1 MRQFLP
7 VLLCVLSIFGKITAQ
22 SSPFPEITVSSEP
35 LPAFSQHINEI
46 VKVGNTLFALFPDV
60 ADQNAQIKLFKSADN
75 GAHWTMVYFYSL
87 KVVNIAAKGDTLFA
101 FTEKQVSSTQM
112 ISGYYSING
121 GLTFTKVFS
130 QAEPYDINEPNAELF
145 YQEHLE
151 EAGGVLFFNYRL
163 EVSSQHKRYKRFY
176 SADKGAS
183 WQACTQALLTDKQS
197 NKIMFANG
205 WFLMLCED
213 ALKVYAS
220 QTPDFA
226 NVTSINLGGN
236 VTEDLVAGHY
246 DGAKLNLIAKSG
258 KVFSKANPLTS
269 GNFQSSVLPFTLSAA
284 ISHNGYF
291 HYYNN
296 QGALY
301 RAPVSTPTDATLM
314 MFCPSTYWPYNYYSH
329 YPIRNF
335 APTGA
340 SLFLLSKT
348 PVRSDDDGATWQF
361 PQGAYPPASGSIY
374 DYGGKFWMQQGFLG
388 QLKNN
393 SWVPYL
399 PQGLPVNTYRW
410 DAVADLQGYLFVSNN
425 NCCDYKLYRSADGGD
440 SWAEIL
446 TSNALIQV
454 KADIE
459 GQHLYNVRESAPAGL
474 FRSADAGITWTQVP
488 GAPASTTLVAKG
500 DSLFIVRDK
509 RLYYTYDLGQS
520 WHTTELTFPVV
531 HVQNEVFNIFYQ
543 DGRLL
548 LTNKNTGA
556 GYISLDA
563 GNSFLSLFKFPT
575 FDLYFQQFDS
585 LLVISAGGQTF
596 LSKNLGMNGVK
607 FYNTDWRFRE
617 TYVIKDGY
625 LYSGMVETE
634 SNAILYPPRRL
645 GLTPFLDSLGSAQYS
660 VVEGHSFLD
669 ENQNCVHD
677 VGEFPIAGKSFVFQP
692 GNYLDISDDNGNL
705 KKILPPGNYTVEFT
719 PPTYTLAGACFQP
732 PTVTSNALVPSTFNV
747 GFVSVPTKDLAVTV
761 TSTNLR
767 PGFDAFYTITV
778 KNLGTV
784 TVAAGTTLYFNY
796 PDNLIAYLNAAPNP
810 SSVQSGQLQF
820 VLPEMHPFTE
830 TVIKITMHLPPDPS
844 VTGQLVVTG
853 AGLQG
858 PYTDVNE
865 ENHIT
870 RLVSTIRNSL
880 DPNDKTAYT
889 IAPNGELPLA
899 NKELRYLIR
908 FQNTGTDTAFRVVV
922 VDTLSPLLNWASLRT
937 ITASH
942 PYKMNAHDPGVVSW
956 EFDNILLPDST
967 TNQQASHG
975 FVLFSISAKEST
987 TVGDT
992 LKNDAAIY
1000 FDFNYPVITN
1010 QTQTRVVRRATI
1022 YRDTPLEN
1030 APQLFAATVS
1040 PNPMRQILQWTL
1052 KSDTDANLTA
1062 FVVDGSGKQVQTLVK
1077 NQWVKAGEHSWA
1089 QDLGTLP
1096 SGTYWLHVRSDDQ
1109 NQVVPFVKI

>member
-1 MRQFLP
+1 MRQLLFI
-7 VLLCVLSIFGKITAQ
+7 LLCVLSICGNIAAQ
-22 SSPFPEITVSSEP
+22 SGPFPEITVNSES
-35 LPAFSQHINEI
+35 LPAFSQHINQI
-46 VKVGNTLFALFPDV
+46 VKVGNTLFALFPNV

-75 GAHWTMVYFYSL
+75 GATWTMVNYFHYQ

-101 FTEKQVSSTQM
+101 FTEKRGTPLQ
-112 ISGYYSING
+112 IIKGYYSVNG
-121 GLTFTKVFS
+121 GLTFTEVFF
-130 QAEPYDINEPNAELF
+130 QTELYETNDPDAELF
-145 YQEHLE
+145 YEEHLE

-163 EVSSQHKRYKRFY
+163 ESSGQQKRYKRFY
-176 SADKGAS
+176 SANNGAS
-183 WQACTQALLTDKQS
+183 WQTCTQTLLKDKQS
-197 NKIMFANG
+197 NKIMFSNG

-246 DGAKLNLIAKSG
+246 DGAKLYLIAKSG
-258 KVFSKANPLTS
+258 KVFSKPNPLTS

-284 ISHNGYF
+284 IAHNGYF

-301 RAPVSTPTDATLM
+301 RAPVTAPTDATLM

-335 APTGA
+335 APIGA

-374 DYGGKFWMQQGFLG
+374 DYGGKFWMQQGFLAR
-388 QLKNN
+388 LENN
-393 SWVPYL
+393 SWTPYL
-399 PQGLPVNTYRW
+399 PQGLPVNTYQW
-410 DAVADLQGYLFVSNN
+410 DAVAEVQGYLFVGSNN
-425 NCCDYKLYRSADGGD
+425 DYKLYRSADGGD
-440 SWAEIL
+440 SWTEIM

-454 KADIE
+454 KADME
-459 GQHLYNVRESAPAGL
+459 GQHLYHVRTSAPAGL

-488 GAPASTTLVAKG
+488 GAPASTTMVAKG

-509 RLYYTYDLGQS
+509 RLYFTYDLGQS

-543 DGRLL
+543 DGHLL
-548 LTNKNTGA
+548 LANKTTGD

-563 GNSFLSLFKFPT
+563 GISFLSLFKFFT
-575 FDLYFQQFDS
+575 FDLYFQQIDS
-585 LLVISAGGQTF
+585 LLVISAGGRTY
-596 LSKNLGMNGVK
+596 LSKNLGLNGVN
-607 FYNTDWRFRE
+607 FYNTDWRNRK

-645 GLTPFLDSLGSAQYS
+645 DLAPFLNSLGEAQYS
-660 VVEGHSFLD
+660 VVEGQSYLD
-669 ENQNCVHD
+669 ENQNCVRD
-677 VGEFPIAGKSFVFQP
+677 AGEIPIVGQPFVFQP
-692 GNYLDISDDNGNL
+692 GNYLAVSDDNGTL
-705 KKILPPGNYTVEFT
+705 RRVLPPGNYAVEFT

-747 GFVSVPTKDLAVTV
+747 GLVPVPTKDLAVTV
-761 TSTNLR
+761 TSTNHR
-767 PGFDAFYTITV
+767 PGFDAYYTITV

-796 PDNLIAYLNAAPNP
+796 PDNLIAYLNATPNP

-820 VLPEMHPFTE
+820 ALPEMLPFTE
-830 TVIKITMHLPPDPS
+830 RVIKITMHLPPDPS
-844 VTGQLVVTG
+844 ITGQLVVAG
-853 AGLQG
+853 AGLEG
-858 PYTDVNE
+858 PYTDINE

-870 RLVSTIRNSL
+870 RLFSTIRNSL

-908 FQNTGTDTAFRVVV
+908 FQNTGTDTAFRVVI
-922 VDTLSPLLNWASLRT
+922 VDTLSPLLNWATLRT

-956 EFDNILLPDST
+956 EFENILLPDST

-975 FVLFSISAKEST
+975 FVLFSIRAKEST

-1000 FDFNYPVITN
+1000 FDYNYPVITN

-1022 YRDTPLEN
+1022 YRDMPLEN

-1040 PNPMRQILQWTL
+1040 PNPVGQVLQWTL
-1052 KSDTDANLTA
+1052 KLDTDASLTA
-1062 FVVDGSGKQVQTLVK
+1062 FVVDGSGKQVQSLVK
-1077 NQWVKAGEHSWA
+1077 NQWVKAGEQSWA

-1096 SGTYWLHVRSDDQ
+1096 AGTYWLHVRFDGRS
-1109 NQVVPFVKI
+1109 QVVPFVKI